1 MKVFQA
7 RQRKKG
13 VGLAK
18 EREAP
23 DSPDVQIHTRRDGA
37 FDVVAADAK
46 GWIRESL
53 MPVVFHA

>member
-23 DSPDVQIHTRRDGA
+23 DSPDVQIHTR
-37 FDVVAADAK
+37 
-46 GWIRESL
+46 S
-53 MPVVFHA
+53 